1 MMSSFALSPVI
12 IPPGIMQQ
20 ASAREALAPGVSLGN
35 CFLGSVCD
43 CPGCLSCP

>member
-20 ASAREALAPGVSLGN
+20 ASAREALAPSVS
-35 CFLGSVCD
+35 LGSVCD